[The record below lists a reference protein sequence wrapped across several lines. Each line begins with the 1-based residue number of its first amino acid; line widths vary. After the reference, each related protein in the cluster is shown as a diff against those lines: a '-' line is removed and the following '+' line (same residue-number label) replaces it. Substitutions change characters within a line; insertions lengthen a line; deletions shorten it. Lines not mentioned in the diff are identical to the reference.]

1 MARPEDRELV
11 PLKPGFD
18 VVWHGFDRAQ
28 VKQYL
33 EDLEDEIKLISA
45 DRNAALSQVAD
56 LTEQLGSAH
65 SRMTD
70 LGKQVTEL
78 VELPKNPD
86 DLDDRCKRM
95 VQLAHHQAGEI
106 TARAQAAASH
116 SWSGAEEAASQL
128 RSGYEKLLAELD
140 KQRQEVRAQHSQIVD
155 QARTQVAEMT
165 TATAKRRH
173 ELDTQAEQRRIQIE
187 TEFERNMASKRQ
199 SLAKEIEQQRAES
212 RAEAERRV
220 REATDEAE
228 RRIREATERAERKL
242 RETTEECARRVTDA
256 TRTVQD
262 LQSLRLRITEQLR
275 SAHGLMRDAS
285 PLLEPL
291 EDEKQSAQ
299 AAAVAGPTVPLP
311 QPTPAA
317 PTPAGVAA
325 STPSASTASAST
337 ASAPMTST
345 SAPQSTQAKPGVP
358 VQRAQQPAAAGQKAR
373 KG

>member
-56 LTEQLGSAH
+56 LTEQLRAAH
-65 SRMTD
+65 ARITE

-95 VQLAHHQAGEI
+95 VQLAHHQAAEI
-106 TARAQAAASH
+106 TARAQAAATH
-116 SWSGAEEAASQL
+116 SWSGAEDAAAKL

-140 KQRQEVRAQHSQIVD
+140 RQRQEVRAQHSQVVD
-155 QARTQVAEMT
+155 QARTHVVEMT
-165 TATAKRRH
+165 TAATNRRH
-173 ELDTQAEQRRIQIE
+173 ELDKQAEQRRIQIE
-187 TEFERNMASKRQ
+187 DEFERSMASKRQ
-199 SLAKEIEQQRAES
+199 ALAKEIEHQRAES

-220 REATDEAE
+220 REATEDAE
-228 RRIREATERAERKL
+228 RRIRDASDQADRRL
-242 RETTEECARRVTDA
+242 RETSEECTRRISEA
-256 TRTVQD
+256 TRQVQD
-262 LQSLRLRITEQLR
+262 LQSLRKRINEQLTAVH
-275 SAHGLMRDAS
+275 SLMREAS
-285 PLLEPL
+285 PLLEPMD
-291 EDEKQSAQ
+291 DERSQ
-299 AAAVAGPTVPLP
+299 
-311 QPTPAA
+311 PAA
-317 PTPAGVAA
+317 KASGTTP
-325 STPSASTASAST
+325 
-337 ASAPMTST
+337 
-345 SAPQSTQAKPGVP
+345 AKPGGVP
-358 VQRAQQPAAAGQKAR
+358 VPRVQQQQPAAAGPKGR

>member
-56 LTEQLGSAH
+56 LTEQLRSAH
-65 SRMTD
+65 SRITE

-95 VQLAHHQAGEI
+95 VQLAHHQAAEI
-106 TARAQAAASH
+106 TARAQAAATH
-116 SWSGAEEAASQL
+116 SWSGAEDAAGKL

-140 KQRQEVRAQHSQIVD
+140 KQRQEVRAQHSQVVD
-155 QARTQVAEMT
+155 QARTQVIEMT
-165 TATAKRRH
+165 TAATNRRH
-173 ELDTQAEQRRIQIE
+173 ELDKQAEERRIQIE
-187 TEFERNMASKRQ
+187 DEFERTMTAKRQ
-199 SLAKEIEQQRAES
+199 ALAKEIEQQRAEA
-212 RAEAERRV
+212 RA
-220 REATDEAE
+220 EAE
-228 RRIREATERAERKL
+228 RRIREATDESTRRVREATEHSERKV
-242 RETTEECARRVTDA
+242 RETTDECGRRVNDA
-256 TRTVQD
+256 THKVQE
-262 LQSLRLRITEQLR
+262 LQGLRRRIAEQLK
-275 SAHGLMRDAS
+275 SAHSLMVDAS

-291 EDEKQSAQ
+291 ADEHRPAPAKAPTAN
-299 AAAVAGPTVPLP
+299 AALPDDPGNQPTVPKP
-311 QPTPAA
+311 IPA
-317 PTPAGVAA
+317 TNG
-325 STPSASTASAST
+325 
-337 ASAPMTST
+337 
-345 SAPQSTQAKPGVP
+345 KPGVP
-358 VQRAQQPAAAGQKAR
+358 VQRAEPATAGAPKGR

>member
-56 LTEQLGSAH
+56 LTEQLRAAH
-65 SRMTD
+65 ARITE

-95 VQLAHHQAGEI
+95 VQLAHHQAAEI
-106 TARAQAAASH
+106 TARAQAAATH
-116 SWSGAEEAASQL
+116 SWSGAEDAAAKL

-140 KQRQEVRAQHSQIVD
+140 RQRQEVRAQHSQVVD
-155 QARTQVAEMT
+155 QARTHVVEMT
-165 TATAKRRH
+165 TAATNRRH
-173 ELDTQAEQRRIQIE
+173 ELDKQAEQRRIQIE
-187 TEFERNMASKRQ
+187 DEFERSMASKRQ
-199 SLAKEIEQQRAES
+199 ALAKEIEHQRAES

-220 REATDEAE
+220 REATEDAE
-228 RRIREATERAERKL
+228 RRVRDASDQADRKL
-242 RETTEECARRVTDA
+242 RETSEECTRRISEA
-256 TRTVQD
+256 TRQVQD
-262 LQSLRLRITEQLR
+262 LQSLRKRINEQLT
-275 SAHGLMRDAS
+275 SVQNLMRDAS
-285 PLLEPL
+285 PLLEPMD
-291 EDEKQSAQ
+291 DERS
-299 AAAVAGPTVPLP
+299 V
-311 QPTPAA
+311 PAA
-317 PTPAGVAA
+317 KASGTP
-325 STPSASTASAST
+325 P
-337 ASAPMTST
+337 
-345 SAPQSTQAKPGVP
+345 AKPGGVP
-358 VQRAQQPAAAGQKAR
+358 VPRVQQQQPAAAGPKGR